1 MGPADPARA
10 GAGLRALSAER
21 SAASAVIRR
30 VDGMIQIL
38 IAIFNSLM
46 HIALLVAM
54 PPLLLGVINRT
65 KAWFAGRDGPPLLQP
80 YFDLLRLMRK
90 GMVISVTTTKIFQM
104 GPIITLAAIL
114 LASLLVPMGRFDSPI
129 HFTGDLILFAYLLAL
144 GRFFTTSAAMDTGS
158 SFEGLGASREV
169 TFACLTEPALFLAFL
184 VLVKLSGSL
193 SLTPMLHAPLA
204 IGFRALPMASML
216 LIGAGLFIVLL
227 AENCRFPVD
236 DPNTH
241 LELTMIHEVMVLDH
255 SGPLL
260 GVILYGAA
268 IKLFILSAIVL
279 HVIAP
284 FQTGI
289 LLIDWP
295 IFALEILAVAVAI
308 GIVESVM
315 ARLQMRHVP
324 TLLIAASLLCGF
336 GFLLMLR
343 HA

>member
-1 MGPADPARA
+1 
-10 GAGLRALSAER
+10 
-21 SAASAVIRR
+21 
-30 VDGMIQIL
+30 
-38 IAIFNSLM
+38 
-46 HIALLVAM
+46 
-54 PPLLLGVINRT
+54 
-65 KAWFAGRDGPPLLQP
+65 
-80 YFDLLRLMRK
+80 
-90 GMVISVTTTKIFQM
+90 
-104 GPIITLAAIL
+104 
-114 LASLLVPMGRFDSPI
+114 
-129 HFTGDLILFAYLLAL
+129 
-144 GRFFTTSAAMDTGS
+144 
-158 SFEGLGASREV
+158 
-169 TFACLTEPALFLAFL
+169 
-184 VLVKLSGSL
+184 
-193 SLTPMLHAPLA
+193 
-204 IGFRALPMASML
+204 ML

-227 AENCRFPVD
+227 AENCRIPVD